1 MTHQQVQFEK
11 PAQASSRAEVEQ
23 QKTVLFHIEVVNT
36 KTGRRERQ
44 TAYPMTEKECS
55 VMVSKMTA
63 YPWRTVELVPAE
75 APTFEGEQR
84 EAAFKTV
91 WRDTHRDY
99 RGRLADGSLSLMS
112 WAKFG
117 GGLVAAASITD
128 AELAERLEDAKRR
141 AR

>member
-23 QKTVLFHIEVVNT
+23 QKTV
-36 KTGRRERQ
+36 
-44 TAYPMTEKECS
+44 
-55 VMVSKMTA
+55 
-63 YPWRTVELVPAE
+63 
-75 APTFEGEQR
+75 APTFEDKQR

-99 RGRLADGSLSLMS
+99 RGHLADGSLSLMS

-117 GGLVAAASITD
+117 GRLVTAASITD
-128 AELAERLEDAKRR
+128 AELAERLDDAKRR
-141 AR
+141 ARYTAKPAD

>member
-75 APTFEGEQR
+75 APAGIAVSDSTR
-84 EAAFKTV
+84 RRKSSYSSPA
-91 WRDTHRDY
+91 
-99 RGRLADGSLSLMS
+99 LSDR
-112 WAKFG
+112 
-117 GGLVAAASITD
+117 AAS
-128 AELAERLEDAKRR
+128 E
-141 AR
+141 